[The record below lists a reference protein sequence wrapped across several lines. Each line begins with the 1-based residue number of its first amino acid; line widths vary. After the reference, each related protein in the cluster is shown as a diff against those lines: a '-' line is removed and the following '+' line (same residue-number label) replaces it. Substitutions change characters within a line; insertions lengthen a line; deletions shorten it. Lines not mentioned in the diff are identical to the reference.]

1 MAALAHV
8 MGAVGSRRSVWL
20 MPPLPLGQTC
30 RRIPTWGKVNPRSGL
45 LARDFHGNDLPVDLT
60 FNRSTAHDLPDDLS
74 SDYLSSVYSF
84 LRGQLM
90 APLLLHLWI
99 LGAALLLCCVLYLAL
114 DLPARQ

>member
-1 MAALAHV
+1 
-8 MGAVGSRRSVWL
+8 

-45 LARDFHGNDLPVDLT
+45 LARDFLGNDLPVDLT
-60 FNRSTAHDLPDDLS
+60 LNRSTHDLPDDLS

-90 APLLLHLWI
+90 APLLLHL
-99 LGAALLLCCVLYLAL
+99 
-114 DLPARQ
+114 